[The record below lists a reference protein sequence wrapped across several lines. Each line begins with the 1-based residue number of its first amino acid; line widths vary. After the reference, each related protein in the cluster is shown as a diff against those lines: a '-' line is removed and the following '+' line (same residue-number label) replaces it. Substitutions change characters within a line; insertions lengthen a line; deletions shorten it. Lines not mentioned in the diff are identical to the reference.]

1 MEIINIKP
9 KFNLQN
15 GSFHIV
21 VWGCQM
27 NVYDA
32 DRIRDLMRASGYIE
46 LNEPNNADVII
57 LITCAVRA
65 KAEDKVFNQIK
76 NWRHLKII
84 RDDTIIAFGG
94 CVGSE
99 LAHEIVKFDPSI
111 GVVFGPRTTHR
122 LPSLISQYRST
133 GQSVV
138 DVSADALEKFD
149 TLPEQGLRG
158 PSAFVTIMEGCSNKC
173 TYCIVPHTRGQEDSR
188 PVQDILDEVLNHI
201 GHGVKEIHLLG
212 QNVNSYRGLGED
224 GQIVRFSTLLY
235 EVAAIPGVERIRFTT
250 SNPMEFTDDIIKA
263 IEDLPT
269 IASAIHI
276 PVQSGSDKVLAD
288 MQRNYTS
295 DDYREI
301 IRKLRLARPDI
312 LISTDIIVGF
322 PTETEADFEETMRL
336 VNDVKFDLSFSFIYS
351 VRPGTEAALLQ
362 DPVDQNTKKQRLYML
377 QKRLEE
383 LANEY
388 SKGLIGSTQEVLVE
402 GFSKK
407 DKSELKARAS
417 NNRIVVFEGDECLI
431 GNIVKVKINSVLGHT
446 LKGEMI

>member
-362 DPVDQNTKKQRLYML
+362 DPVDQNTKKQRLYIL

>member
-9 KFNLQN
+9 KFTLQN

-32 DRIRDLMRASGYIE
+32 DRIRDLMCASGYIE
-46 LNEPNNADVII
+46 LKEPNNADVII

-76 NWRHLKII
+76 NWRHLGII
-84 RDDTIIAFGG
+84 RKDTIVAFGG

-99 LAHEIVKFDPSI
+99 LAQEIINFDPSI

-138 DVSADALEKFD
+138 DVTADALEKFD

-173 TYCIVPHTRGQEDSR
+173 TYCIVPYTRGEEDSR
-188 PVQDILDEVLNHI
+188 PVRDILDEVLNHV
-201 GHGVKEIHLLG
+201 GNGVKEIHLLG
-212 QNVNSYRGLGED
+212 QNVNSYRGLDED
-224 GQIVRFSTLLY
+224 GNIIRFSSLLY

-263 IEDLPT
+263 IADLPT

-276 PVQSGSDKVLAD
+276 PVQSGSNKILAD

-295 DDYREI
+295 DEYREI
-301 IRKLRLARPDI
+301 IRKLREARPDI

-322 PTETEADFEETMRL
+322 PTETQQDFEETMRL

-351 VRPGTEAALLQ
+351 IRPGTPAALLE
-362 DPVDQNTKKQRLYML
+362 DPVDLNTKKQRLHIL

-388 SKGLIGSTQEVLVE
+388 SQQLIGSTQEALVE

-417 NNRIVVFEGDECLI
+417 NNRIVVFEGNESLI
-431 GNIVKVKINSVLGHT
+431 GSIVKVKIKSVLGHT
-446 LKGEMI
+446 LKGELI